1 MQGIV
6 HFHGAIRGALQGFSA
21 DVRALQR
28 AGAAVDVDQVS
39 SLAERHRFLRAVC
52 RFHALAEDEI
62 LFPAAR
68 CVSVCG
74 FHILI

>member
-1 MQGIV
+1 M

-21 DVRALQR
+21 DARALQR
-28 AGAAVDVDQVS
+28 AGAAVDASQLA

-52 RFHALAEDEI
+52 KFHALAEDEI

-68 CVSVCG
+68 
-74 FHILI
+74 